1 LTKVRTESIEN
12 EKKKMRKKQ
21 EETTEKNEVELRE
34 NRGKTK
40 IKQRR

>member
-1 LTKVRTESIEN
+1 
-12 EKKKMRKKQ
+12 MRKKQ